1 GVPADYSA
9 NVASVLSKIFTNMSF
24 AKQNGM
30 SDTKFAA
37 EGDAINRLFTIA
49 LSAKGEKDVTLFDIN
64 GVSGK
69 LNMTVAAFVDLI
81 SNSEIV
87 SKTLL
92 ELSYAPDGSNGYKL
106 LENNTIGNLT
116 AKITDYDKAA
126 VAEYCNKQMGSSYEN
141 ARKYAP
147 ILVIFGDNSI
157 KSFK

>member
-1 GVPADYSA
+1 
-9 NVASVLSKIFTNMSF
+9 
-24 AKQNGM
+24 
-30 SDTKFAA
+30 
-37 EGDAINRLFTIA
+37 
-49 LSAKGEKDVTLFDIN
+49 KGEKDVTLFDIN